1 MSDKPVTEPSSMPV
15 SGTIR
20 ALDNFSQTGKER
32 QASSPSART
41 DAKGRF
47 VFPSQPG
54 LGVVYVKQGPTA
66 HHMAKII
73 RFPAR

>member
-20 ALDNFSQTGKER
+20 ALDNFSQTGKEVG
-32 QASSPSART
+32 AAAVART

>member
-1 MSDKPVTEPSSMPV
+1 MPV

-20 ALDNFSQTGKER
+20 ALDNFSQTGKEVGAAAVA
-32 QASSPSART
+32 QT

-54 LGVVYVKQGPTA
+54 VGVVQVKPTATA

-73 RFPAR
+73 RLPVR